1 MDDLMPVF
9 VWQAPNVFL
18 YDISKK
24 QHNLYW
30 MYNAMETG
38 KLWQTLVLLIVFL
51 ILLMTSA
58 IAMSTEADEAKD
70 EPLSGADI
78 LQSVT
83 NGERGFEE
91 PLIALVPED
100 DYSSNVLLVT
110 NVG

>member
-1 MDDLMPVF
+1 
-9 VWQAPNVFL
+9 
-18 YDISKK
+18 
-24 QHNLYW
+24 

-91 PLIALVPED
+91 PLIALVSED
-100 DYSSNVLLVT
+100 DYSSNVVLVA

>member
-1 MDDLMPVF
+1 
-9 VWQAPNVFL
+9 
-18 YDISKK
+18 
-24 QHNLYW
+24 
-30 MYNAMETG
+30 METG

-58 IAMSTEADEAKD
+58 IAMSTEADEAKN

-83 NGERGFEE
+83 NGKRGFEE
-91 PLIALVPED
+91 PLMALVPED
-100 DYSSNVLLVT
+100 DYSNVLLVT

>member
-1 MDDLMPVF
+1 
-9 VWQAPNVFL
+9 
-18 YDISKK
+18 
-24 QHNLYW
+24 
-30 MYNAMETG
+30 METG

-58 IAMSTEADEAKD
+58 IAMSTEADEAKN
-70 EPLSGADI
+70 ESLSGADI

-91 PLIALVPED
+91 SLIALVPEG
-100 DYSSNVLLVT
+100 DYSSNVALVA

>member
-1 MDDLMPVF
+1 
-9 VWQAPNVFL
+9 
-18 YDISKK
+18 
-24 QHNLYW
+24 
-30 MYNAMETG
+30 METG

-58 IAMSTEADEAKD
+58 IAMSTEADKAKD

-100 DYSSNVLLVT
+100 DYSSNVVLIT

>member
-1 MDDLMPVF
+1 
-9 VWQAPNVFL
+9 
-18 YDISKK
+18 
-24 QHNLYW
+24 
-30 MYNAMETG
+30 MYVMETG
-38 KLWQTLVLLIVFL
+38 KLWQTLVLLVVFL

-58 IAMSTEADEAKD
+58 IAMSMEADEANN
-70 EPLSGADI
+70 EPFSGTDI

-100 DYSSNVLLVT
+100 DYSSNIALIT

>member
-1 MDDLMPVF
+1 
-9 VWQAPNVFL
+9 
-18 YDISKK
+18 
-24 QHNLYW
+24 
-30 MYNAMETG
+30 METG

-58 IAMSTEADEAKD
+58 IAMSTEVDETKD

-83 NGERGFEE
+83 NGKRGFEE
-91 PLIALVPED
+91 PRIVLIPED
-100 DYSSNVLLVT
+100 DSSSNVLLVT

>member
-1 MDDLMPVF
+1 
-9 VWQAPNVFL
+9 
-18 YDISKK
+18 
-24 QHNLYW
+24 
-30 MYNAMETG
+30 METG

-58 IAMSTEADEAKD
+58 IAMSTEVDEAKD

-100 DYSSNVLLVT
+100 DCSSNVLLIT

>member
-1 MDDLMPVF
+1 
-9 VWQAPNVFL
+9 
-18 YDISKK
+18 
-24 QHNLYW
+24 
-30 MYNAMETG
+30 METG
-38 KLWQTLVLLIVFL
+38 KFWQTLVLLIVFL

-58 IAMSTEADEAKD
+58 IAMSTESDETKN
-70 EPLSGADI
+70 EPFSGTDI

-100 DYSSNVLLVT
+100 DYSYNVVLIT

>member
-1 MDDLMPVF
+1 
-9 VWQAPNVFL
+9 
-18 YDISKK
+18 
-24 QHNLYW
+24 
-30 MYNAMETG
+30 MYNAIETG

-58 IAMSTEADEAKD
+58 IAMSTEADETKD

-91 PLIALVPED
+91 PLIARVYED
-100 DYSSNVLLVT
+100 DYSSNVLLIT